1 MFRKIHF
8 LIICFIFGFLFHC
21 FANETDTEGQR
32 KLLELNAK
40 VESRLR
46 KEEFISDYGFWKE
59 NLIPLLKEVVTNGR
73 IWDDDK
79 PVEKLPSLQ
88 SFLAR
93 SVGSHSNPYFRHA
106 LSFYISSERF
116 KNGDVASKQK
126 TCLNLLKMLND
137 KDYSSF
143 HPFIYKMFF
152 IGCWNGVPFNEES
165 KNLAQD
171 IIMEKR
177 DKFSIH
183 LLFFLNINDLK
194 KETLDYVR
202 EKAAEYKN
210 VMNKDSAIQLGRV
223 LKHKTD
229 LVPLVCSVF
238 LAREENQE
246 AAKRLLDSLHDY
258 GKLIDYATADFLFPY
273 MVLVKRRETVL
284 MLAEYLKDDTVI
296 DLSECFAPRY
306 TGRACLAAIA
316 LQAMVE
322 GFPKVLSN
330 RAYKEEDRLE
340 CLKWLENNPQYKFK
354 ESLDW
359 NNDSDI
365 LGGIFFLD

>member
-1 MFRKIHF
+1 M
-8 LIICFIFGFLFHC
+8 
-21 FANETDTEGQR
+21 
-32 KLLELNAK
+32 
-40 VESRLR
+40 
-46 KEEFISDYGFWKE
+46 
-59 NLIPLLKEVVTNGR
+59 
-73 IWDDDK
+73 
-79 PVEKLPSLQ
+79 
-88 SFLAR
+88 
-93 SVGSHSNPYFRHA
+93 
-106 LSFYISSERF
+106 
-116 KNGDVASKQK
+116 
-126 TCLNLLKMLND
+126 
-137 KDYSSF
+137 
-143 HPFIYKMFF
+143 
-152 IGCWNGVPFNEES
+152 GCWNGVPFNEEC
-165 KNLAQD
+165 KNLAQE
-171 IIMEKR
+171 IIMEKK

-183 LLFFLNINDLK
+183 LLFFLNINDLQ
-194 KETLDYVR
+194 KETLDYVK
-202 EKAAEYKN
+202 EKAAKYKK
-210 VMNKDSAIQLGRV
+210 VINKDPELQLGRV

-229 LVPLVCSVF
+229 LIPFVCSVF
-238 LAREENQE
+238 LAREGNQE
-246 AAKRLLDSLHDY
+246 ATKQILDSLHDH

-273 MVLVKRRETVL
+273 ITFVKRREAVL

-359 NNDSDI
+359 KNDSDI